1 MFLHHGGNYW
11 TFWLSDVD
19 DEYILIERQKD
30 RDKVSDRKIT
40 PDTSD
45 NDRDESGDRDQQ
57 AEAEFFLKIT
67 TLIRILY
74 LAMQS

>member
-1 MFLHHGGNYW
+1 M
-11 TFWLSDVD
+11 D

-30 RDKVSDRKIT
+30 RDKVPDRMIT

-57 AEAEFFLKIT
+57 AEAEFFFNIT

>member
-1 MFLHHGGNYW
+1 M
-11 TFWLSDVD
+11 D

-30 RDKVSDRKIT
+30 RDKVPDRMIT